1 MSLLTIKILFFC
13 LIPIG
18 MLILSKGIKLLKKPL
33 NGKVILSLHY
43 SDKVGNFTIEKTGIY
58 SIWQKGDLLK
68 KTPINKFRPH
78 LYDAATNKE
87 LILKPSIMS
96 PRSNNFSTGQMEM
109 FTFTAKAGNYELK
122 LLSGSSVSKLQ
133 SVVGSA
139 IPLANID
146 PKNYFIEVRESQSQL
161 LTLLSIPMMLLGLAG
176 VIGGPVMGLLAEQL
190 FI

>member
-1 MSLLTIKILFFC
+1 
-13 LIPIG
+13 
-18 MLILSKGIKLLKKPL
+18 
-33 NGKVILSLHY
+33 
-43 SDKVGNFTIEKTGIY
+43 
-58 SIWQKGDLLK
+58 
-68 KTPINKFRPH
+68 
-78 LYDAATNKE
+78 
-87 LILKPSIMS
+87 MS

-109 FTFTAKAGNYELK
+109 FTFTAKAGDYELK

>member
-33 NGKVILSLHY
+33 NGKVILSLPY

-78 LYDAATNKE
+78 LYDTAANKE

-109 FTFTAKAGNYELK
+109 FTFTAKAGDYELK

-139 IPLANID
+139 IPLAKID

>member
-1 MSLLTIKILFFC
+1 
-13 LIPIG
+13 

-33 NGKVILSLHY
+33 NGAVVLSLPY
-43 SDKVGNFTIEKTGIY
+43 TDKVGNFTITKAGIY

-68 KTPINKFRPH
+68 KTPINKFKPH
-78 LYDAATNKE
+78 IYHTATNKE
-87 LILKPSIMS
+87 IILKPSIMS

-109 FTFTAKAGNYELK
+109 FTFTAEAGDYELK

-133 SVVGSA
+133 AVVGSA
-139 IPLANID
+139 ILLANIN

-161 LTLLSIPMMLLGLAG
+161 LTLLSIPLMLIGLAG
-176 VIGGPVMGLLAEQL
+176 VVIGFVVSLLAEQL